1 MIFSENFMVF
11 KKMLILQESQEG
23 STWQLEN
30 TGFFKSSLL
39 TYTKINLDNLRF
51 IDDWNK
57 IVTQSEWTSF
67 RHELK
72 EAKWKGLSP
81 WQYGTKSFY

>member
-11 KKMLILQESQEG
+11 KKMLILQESQKG

-30 TGFFKSSLL
+30 TGFFKSSFL

-51 IDDWNK
+51 IDDWNRT
-57 IVTQSEWTSF
+57 VTKSKRIFF
-67 RHELK
+67 RHEWK
-72 EAKWKGLSP
+72 EVKWKGLSP
-81 WQYGTKSFY
+81 GQYGTKSFY